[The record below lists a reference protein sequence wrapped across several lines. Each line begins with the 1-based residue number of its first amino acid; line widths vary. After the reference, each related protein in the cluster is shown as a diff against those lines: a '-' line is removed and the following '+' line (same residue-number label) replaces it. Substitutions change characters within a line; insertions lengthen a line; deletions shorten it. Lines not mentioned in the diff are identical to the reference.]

1 MAFKRLSQAAMVKR
15 GFGQVEPNHLSARFT
30 GEIYAQM
37 PAAKDINV
45 LEQGQFVKYDYANRA
60 VNFTGAG
67 EWMLVFNEIKLYR
80 DWETDEDFAMIK
92 RDYNA
97 YVYSPLGQNTDGS
110 LTEAQLVKNYNSLG
124 QQAGG
129 EVIDWNTALGTN
141 ADGDEFNSI
150 DLGRLPVGYSYD
162 REVMEDPA
170 MMPEGTVMVPRVFKT
185 HEGDIFTTNTVN
197 AKFDDVKVGDF
208 LKVGTKGILEPG
220 GNMDTD
226 KMVWQIV
233 KKYTMPDLQP
243 AVKVMRVK

>member
-1 MAFKRLSQAAMVKR
+1 MAFKSLSQATMVKR

-97 YVYSPLGQNTDGS
+97 YVYSPLGQNSDGS
-110 LTEAQLVKNYNSLG
+110 LTEAQLTKNYNSLG
-124 QQAGG
+124 QQATG
-129 EVIDWNTALGTN
+129 EVLGM
-141 ADGDEFNSI
+141 DP

-170 MMPEGTVMVPRVFKT
+170 MMPEGTVMIPRVFKT

-208 LKVGTKGILEPG
+208 LKVGEKGILEPG
-220 GNMDTD
+220 SMDD
-226 KMVWQIV
+226 AFVWQIV

>member
-1 MAFKRLSQAAMVKR
+1 MAFKSLSQATMVKR

-37 PAAKDINV
+37 PAAKDIDV

-67 EWMLVFNEIKLYR
+67 EWMLVYNEIKLYR

-97 YVYSPLGQNTDGS
+97 YVYSPLGQNSDGS
-110 LTEAQLVKNYNSLG
+110 LTEAQLTKNYNSLG
-124 QQAGG
+124 QQATG
-129 EVIDWNTALGTN
+129 EVLGMN
-141 ADGDEFNSI
+141 P

-185 HEGDIFTTNTVN
+185 HEGDIFTTNTIN

-208 LKVGTKGILEPG
+208 LKVGEKGILEPG
-220 GNMDTD
+220 SIDD
-226 KMVWQIV
+226 AFVWQIV

>member
-1 MAFKRLSQAAMVKR
+1 MAFKSLSQATMVKR

-97 YVYSPLGQNTDGS
+97 YVYSPLGQNSDGS
-110 LTEAQLVKNYNSLG
+110 LTEAQLTKNYNSLG
-124 QQAGG
+124 QQATG
-129 EVIDWNTALGTN
+129 EVLGM
-141 ADGDEFNSI
+141 DP

-185 HEGDIFTTNTVN
+185 HEGDIFTTNTIN
-197 AKFDDVKVGDF
+197 AKFDDVNVGDF
-208 LKVGTKGILEPG
+208 LKVGEKGILEPG
-220 GNMDTD
+220 SMDD
-226 KMVWQIV
+226 AFVWQIV

>member
-1 MAFKRLSQAAMVKR
+1 MAFKSLSQATMVKR

-67 EWMLVFNEIKLYR
+67 EWMLVYNEIKLYR

-110 LTEAQLVKNYNSLG
+110 LTEAQLTKNYNSLG
-124 QQAGG
+124 QQATG
-129 EVIDWNTALGTN
+129 EVLGM
-141 ADGDEFNSI
+141 DP

-185 HEGDIFTTNTVN
+185 HEGDIFTTNTIN

-208 LKVGTKGILEPG
+208 LKVGEKGILEPG
-220 GNMDTD
+220 SMDD
-226 KMVWQIV
+226 AFVWQIV

>member
-1 MAFKRLSQAAMVKR
+1 MAFKSLSQATMVKR

-97 YVYSPLGQNTDGS
+97 YVYSPLGQNSDGS
-110 LTEAQLVKNYNSLG
+110 LTEAQLTKNYNSLG
-124 QQAGG
+124 QQATG
-129 EVIDWNTALGTN
+129 EVLGM
-141 ADGDEFNSI
+141 DP

-170 MMPEGTVMVPRVFKT
+170 MMPEGTAMVPRVFKT
-185 HEGDIFTTNTVN
+185 HEGDIFTTNTIN

-208 LKVGTKGILEPG
+208 LKVGEKGILEPG
-220 GNMDTD
+220 SMDD
-226 KMVWQIV
+226 AFVWQIV

>member
-1 MAFKRLSQAAMVKR
+1 MAFKSLSQATMVKR

-97 YVYSPLGQNTDGS
+97 YVYSPLGQNSDGS
-110 LTEAQLVKNYNSLG
+110 LTEAQLTKNYNSLG
-124 QQAGG
+124 QQATG
-129 EVIDWNTALGTN
+129 EVLGM
-141 ADGDEFNSI
+141 DP

-162 REVMEDPA
+162 REVMENPA
-170 MMPEGTVMVPRVFKT
+170 MMPEGTVMVPRVYKT
-185 HEGDIFTTNTVN
+185 HEGDIFTTNTIN

-208 LKVGTKGILEPG
+208 LKVGEKGILEPG
-220 GNMDTD
+220 SMDD
-226 KMVWQIV
+226 AFVWQIV

>member
-1 MAFKRLSQAAMVKR
+1 MAFKSLSQATMVKR

-97 YVYSPLGQNTDGS
+97 YVYSPLGQNSDGS
-110 LTEAQLVKNYNSLG
+110 LTEAQLTKNYNSLG
-124 QQAGG
+124 QQATG
-129 EVIDWNTALGTN
+129 EVLGM
-141 ADGDEFNSI
+141 DP
-150 DLGRLPVGYSYD
+150 DLFRLPVGYSYD

-185 HEGDIFTTNTVN
+185 HEGDIFTTNTIN
-197 AKFDDVKVGDF
+197 AKFDDVNVGDF
-208 LKVGTKGILEPG
+208 LKVGEKGILEPG
-220 GNMDTD
+220 SMDD
-226 KMVWQIV
+226 AFVWQIV

>member
-1 MAFKRLSQAAMVKR
+1 MAFKSLSQATMVKR

-67 EWMLVFNEIKLYR
+67 EWMLVYNEIKLYR

-97 YVYSPLGQNTDGS
+97 YVYSPLGQNSDGS
-110 LTEAQLVKNYNSLG
+110 LIEAQLTKNYNSLG
-124 QQAGG
+124 QQATG
-129 EVIDWNTALGTN
+129 EVLGM
-141 ADGDEFNSI
+141 DP

-208 LKVGTKGILEPG
+208 LKVGENGILEPG
-220 GNMDTD
+220 SMDD
-226 KMVWQIV
+226 AFVWQIV

>member
-1 MAFKRLSQAAMVKR
+1 MAFKSLSQATMVKR

-97 YVYSPLGQNTDGS
+97 YVYSPLGQNSDGS
-110 LTEAQLVKNYNSLG
+110 LTEAQLTKNYNSLG
-124 QQAGG
+124 QQATG
-129 EVIDWNTALGTN
+129 EVLGM
-141 ADGDEFNSI
+141 DP

-170 MMPEGTVMVPRVFKT
+170 MMPEGTVMVPRVYKT
-185 HEGDIFTTNTVN
+185 HEGDIFTTNTIN

-208 LKVGTKGILEPG
+208 LKVGEKGILEPG
-220 GNMDTD
+220 SMDD
-226 KMVWQIV
+226 AFVWQIV

>member
-1 MAFKRLSQAAMVKR
+1 MAYKSFSQAKMVKR

-37 PAAKDINV
+37 PAAKEIEV

-97 YVYSPLGQNTDGS
+97 YVYSLMGQNTDGS
-110 LTEAQLVKNYNSLG
+110 MTEEQLIKTYTSLG
-124 QQAGG
+124 QQATG
-129 EVIDWNTALGTN
+129 EKIDVNP
-141 ADGDEFNSI
+141 
-150 DLGRLPVGYSYD
+150 DLGRLPVGYTYE

-185 HEGDIFTTNTVN
+185 HEGDIFTTNMIQ
-197 AKFDDVKVGDF
+197 AAFDEVKVGDF
-208 LKVGTKGILEPG
+208 LKIGEKGILTPG
-220 GNMDTD
+220 ADMEAD

>member
-1 MAFKRLSQAAMVKR
+1 MAFKSLSQATMVKR

-97 YVYSPLGQNTDGS
+97 YVYSPLGQNSDGS
-110 LTEAQLVKNYNSLG
+110 LTEAQLTKNYNSLG
-124 QQAGG
+124 QQATG
-129 EVIDWNTALGTN
+129 EVFDM
-141 ADGDEFNSI
+141 DP

-185 HEGDIFTTNTVN
+185 HEGDIFTTNTIN

-208 LKVGTKGILEPG
+208 LKVGEKGILEPG
-220 GNMDTD
+220 SMDD
-226 KMVWQIV
+226 AFVWQIV

>member
-1 MAFKRLSQAAMVKR
+1 MAFKSLSQATMVKR

-97 YVYSPLGQNTDGS
+97 YVYSPLGQNSNGS
-110 LTEAQLVKNYNSLG
+110 LTEAELTKNYNSLG
-124 QQAGG
+124 QQATG
-129 EVIDWNTALGTN
+129 EVLGM
-141 ADGDEFNSI
+141 DP

-185 HEGDIFTTNTVN
+185 HEGDIFTTNTIN

-208 LKVGTKGILEPG
+208 LKVGEKGILEPG
-220 GNMDTD
+220 SMDD
-226 KMVWQIV
+226 AFVWQIV

>member
-1 MAFKRLSQAAMVKR
+1 MAYKSLSQAKMVKR

-37 PAAKDINV
+37 PAAKEIEV

-97 YVYSPLGQNTDGS
+97 YVYSLMGQNTDGS
-110 LTEAQLVKNYNSLG
+110 MTEEQLIKTYTSLG
-124 QQAGG
+124 QQATG
-129 EVIDWNTALGTN
+129 EKIDV
-141 ADGDEFNSI
+141 DP
-150 DLGRLPVGYSYD
+150 DLGRLPVGYTYE
-162 REVMEDPA
+162 REVMEDYN

-185 HEGDIFTTNTVN
+185 HEGDVFTTNMIQ
-197 AKFDDVKVGDF
+197 AAFDEVKVGDF
-208 LKVGTKGILEPG
+208 LKIGEKGILTPG
-220 GNMDTD
+220 ADMDAD

>member
-1 MAFKRLSQAAMVKR
+1 MAFKSLSQATMVKR

-97 YVYSPLGQNTDGS
+97 YVYSPLGQNSDGS
-110 LTEAQLVKNYNSLG
+110 LTEAQLTKNYNSLG
-124 QQAGG
+124 QQATG
-129 EVIDWNTALGTN
+129 EVLGM
-141 ADGDEFNSI
+141 DP

-185 HEGDIFTTNTVN
+185 HEGDIFTTNTIN

-208 LKVGTKGILEPG
+208 LKVGEKGILEPG

>member
-1 MAFKRLSQAAMVKR
+1 MAFKSLSQATMVKR

-97 YVYSPLGQNTDGS
+97 YVYSPLGQNSDGS
-110 LTEAQLVKNYNSLG
+110 LTEAQLTKNYNSLG
-124 QQAGG
+124 QQATG
-129 EVIDWNTALGTN
+129 EILGM
-141 ADGDEFNSI
+141 DP

-185 HEGDIFTTNTVN
+185 HEGDIFTTNTIN

-208 LKVGTKGILEPG
+208 LKVGEKGILEPG